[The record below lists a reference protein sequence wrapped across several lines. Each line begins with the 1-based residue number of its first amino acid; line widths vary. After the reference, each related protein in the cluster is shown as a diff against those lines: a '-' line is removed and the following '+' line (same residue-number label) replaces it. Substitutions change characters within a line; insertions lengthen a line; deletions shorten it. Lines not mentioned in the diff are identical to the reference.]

1 MKPRKVEKR
10 SITYRKRNH
19 PRDRLS
25 RRRIDLVSVAPQWPR
40 IASLLTKAMTESRYQ
55 EAEAKCENGF
65 DSANRVERWA
75 LYADEARA
83 LAIKLRGCRPHHRC
97 HSPACPECART
108 EQLLMAL
115 ITEQFALDHE
125 NECFVTFVTIIPPN
139 SLVPK
144 GSLSNFDFSNF
155 KRRVRDGLAKTSAL
169 WAVGSVGFTLNEH
182 KNHLHPPH
190 WSPHVHLIVGTNDI
204 DKLKRDLG
212 AAFPGSEQAPKPVM
226 VKECD
231 GNPKVFFYLYR
242 PSFQRR
248 ISIEQTE
255 RFNRRTKKKRL
266 CRATTYDRLRISER
280 IELALF
286 LDALG
291 PGSRL
296 SFRNARLCQAR
307 NSIRLQLVTT

>member
-1 MKPRKVEKR
+1 MKTNASSP
-10 SITYRKRNH
+10 SL
-19 PRDRLS
+19 RLS
-25 RRRIDLVSVAPQWPR
+25 LRTLWYQKDL
-40 IASLLTKAMTESRYQ
+40 
-55 EAEAKCENGF
+55 
-65 DSANRVERWA
+65 
-75 LYADEARA
+75 
-83 LAIKLRGCRPHHRC
+83 KLRFLQFQAASQRRLGENLGALGCGQRRFHF
-97 HSPACPECART
+97 ERT
-108 EQLLMAL
+108 QE
-115 ITEQFALDHE
+115 
-125 NECFVTFVTIIPPN
+125 
-139 SLVPK
+139 
-144 GSLSNFDFSNF
+144 
-155 KRRVRDGLAKTSAL
+155 
-169 WAVGSVGFTLNEH
+169 
-182 KNHLHPPH
+182 NHLHPPH